1 PRSRRRGERDQ
12 PHPPDQDHHP
22 TGTLPVSAGPPRRG
36 TEAGDRQVREAGG
49 AEYELEPITGRTH
62 QLRVHMN
69 ALGLPILG
77 DPVYPVD
84 LAPDPY
90 DFSSPLQLV
99 AAEVA
104 FADPQTGRPR
114 RFTTQLSLD

>member
-1 PRSRRRGERDQ
+1 
-12 PHPPDQDHHP
+12 
-22 TGTLPVSAGPPRRG
+22 
-36 TEAGDRQVREAGG
+36 EAGDRQVREAGV
-49 AEYELEPITGRTH
+49 AEYELKPITGGTH

-69 ALGLPILG
+69 ALGMPILS

-90 DFSSPLQLV
+90 DFISTLQLV

-104 FADPQTGRPR
+104 FAEPQTGRPR
-114 RFTTQLSLD
+114 RCTTQRSLDAASVPVSSAIGLGRTSVAVEPRFDADTVT